1 MHACCQGY
9 GWGIP
14 SILRV
19 RQHTNMVYPSIQEG
33 YLSLK
38 ELGWC
43 IKKPTPQIKGVRIL
57 FGGDADL
64 WSRMCRMCKILSEFY
79 LEAKVFRGINTR
91 PYGVRDHQIDY
102 KPARQL
108 ISSSR
113 SREQSNQYS
122 SVLFFSTVIFVVI
135 FIIRYKLDY
144 EYYLTRACK
153 GAFLERELATHATE
167 HLFVFLSVPGAR
179 TGAILVCRIS
189 VRFNWAFGPLN

>member
-1 MHACCQGY
+1 MYKETNSPNKRCQNPIWRGCRFM
-9 GWGIP
+9 I
-14 SILRV
+14 
-19 RQHTNMVYPSIQEG
+19 
-33 YLSLK
+33 
-38 ELGWC
+38 
-43 IKKPTPQIKGVRIL
+43 
-57 FGGDADL
+57 
-64 WSRMCRMCKILSEFY
+64 RMCKIFSEFY

-91 PYGVRDHQIDY
+91 PQGVRDHQIDY

-113 SREQSNQYS
+113 SREQSNRYS
-122 SVLFFSTVIFVVI
+122 SVLFFSTVIFVVL

-179 TGAILVCRIS
+179 TGAILVCYS
-189 VRFNWAFGPLN
+189 KPHKCQV